1 MFIDSSWE
9 SIEQVRDSDFM
20 QGWWR
25 AWKAEKHRGVDC
37 DARPLPFSVSETG
50 MRPSFAQAWNSVA
63 HELQWNSSFAQP
75 IRSPVFGGTSAFSD
89 LCGSVAASGLE
100 PLQYLDNVMSE
111 SGLNWMSELAVEL
124 TQLFHALFSLAVT
137 DLVDLKHSSTAELLS
152 RRTMEILRAFKRW
165 WDFGSLEAYQLYAR
179 HAAVRHGSDFAP
191 KFRASLARMMRDEVL
206 YLKQTRL
213 AREEEEA
220 KTKKPTMG
228 KGSGTGGDGGGGDS
242 KGYSGGGGKDRQGA
256 SAPSNE

>member
-1 MFIDSSWE
+1 
-9 SIEQVRDSDFM
+9 M
-20 QGWWR
+20 QGMWR
-25 AWKAEKHRGVDC
+25 ALKAEKHRSVDG
-37 DARPLPFSVSETG
+37 DARPLPFSVAETG
-50 MRPSFAQAWNSVA
+50 MRPSFAQAWDSVA

-75 IRSPVFGGTSAFSD
+75 IMSPVFGGTSAFSD

-111 SGLNWMSELAVEL
+111 SGLNWKSELAVEL
-124 TQLFHALFSLAVT
+124 TQLFHTLFSLAIT

-152 RRTMEILRAFKRW
+152 RRAMEILRAVKSP
-165 WDFGSLEAYQLYAR
+165 DVGSLESYQLYSR
-179 HAAVRHGSDFAP
+179 HAALRHGSDFAP
-191 KFRASLARMMRDEVL
+191 KFRAPLAKMMRDEVL

-228 KGSGTGGDGGGGDS
+228 KGDGPGGGGGGGDS
-242 KGYSGGGGKDRQGA
+242 KGCGGGGGENKQGA
-256 SAPSNE
+256 AASSGE